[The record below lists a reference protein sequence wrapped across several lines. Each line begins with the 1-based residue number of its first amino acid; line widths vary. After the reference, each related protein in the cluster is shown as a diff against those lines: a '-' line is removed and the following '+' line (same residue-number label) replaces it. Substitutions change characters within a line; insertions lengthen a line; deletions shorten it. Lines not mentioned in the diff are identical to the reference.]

1 MLDEKP
7 DGHQTEEWNDTAK
20 RDKKIA
26 KHKKASSPT
35 RLYYNRKEVERQHTK
50 ALVQVDKFV
59 VFFLYI

>member
-1 MLDEKP
+1 MLDEKA

-20 RDKKIA
+20 RNKKIA
-26 KHKKASSPT
+26 KHKKAPSPIQ
-35 RLYYNRKEVERQHTK
+35 LYYNRNEVERQHIK